1 MNAQIMAYNGL
12 IPRYISTKMLPQKE
26 KQNKQLNGLK
36 LRYLSVSL
44 LYGSNINNP
53 TNRSAVAR
61 ILRALS

>member
-1 MNAQIMAYNGL
+1 MKAQIMAYNGL
-12 IPRYISTKMLPQKE
+12 IPRYIRTRILPQKE